1 MTYANTIKE
10 NKLALLILSV
20 PMLVTLIIG
29 VYSFI
34 APPAIFPDPSWGF
47 QAMRSMELGGGFNQ
61 IVGPDNADIAKDY
74 GYFLT
79 WWSPGQ
85 YLVPYFFK
93 SLFGLNAGQA
103 AVITSVFCEVV
114 GLLGFFAFFKKIG
127 FKPVLA
133 AISVAF
139 ISCQMFYYVPYAF
152 YNGGEVLMFAY
163 AGWFLYG
170 CFYFKKNSIPMLLFV
185 LLAGWVGFFS
195 KSSMLLVYASGLL
208 CMWINL
214 SPPQKDYAAWIKN
227 AVAIGIPFVI
237 AVVSIKLFYLS
248 KGENPTSGSE
258 GGLRIIWETF
268 TFPLASPLLA
278 GFSVDDLTRGLVYHP
293 DGPLF
298 TPVVTIIVLI
308 TLAVASVALIWAII
322 KYVPYRPYVI
332 AVVVF
337 YAVFFL
343 FFGQAFL
350 RQLAISYEGRHFRI
364 VGLLVVPGAV
374 YLINQSKIYAKAAFG
389 LVWVFIAWQSFATL
403 HREYWFN
410 REEGIHGNIGIT
422 QQFVDQPTLN
432 YLLQIDKQQRNATFV
447 FISADLGLEI
457 QNNRFI
463 TIEPIGADVGTNYDD
478 YTFKGHAGPLYML
491 LPSEYEANGGAKFIM
506 QKCFPGYKDFKPKK
520 LTEDYTVWE
529 AK

>member
-1 MTYANTIKE
+1 MIYTENHRE

-20 PMLVTLIIG
+20 PVLVTLIIG

-47 QAMRSMELGGGFNQ
+47 QAMRSMELGGPFNQ
-61 IVGPDNADIAKDY
+61 IVGPDQGNIADNY

-93 SLFGLNAGQA
+93 SLFHLNVGQA
-103 AVITSVFCEVV
+103 AAITSVLCEVV
-114 GLLGFFAFFKKIG
+114 GLLGFFAFFKRVG
-127 FKPVLA
+127 FKPVTA
-133 AISVAF
+133 ALSVAF
-139 ISCQMFYYVPYAF
+139 IASQVFYFIPYAF

-170 CFYFKKNSIPMLLFV
+170 CFYFKRISIPMLLFV
-185 LLAGWVGFFS
+185 LFAGWIGFFC
-195 KSSMLLVYASGLL
+195 KSSMLLVYASGLF

-214 SPPQKDYAAWIKN
+214 SPPRKDYAAWIKN
-227 AVAIGIPFVI
+227 GVAIGIPFVI
-237 AVVSIKLFYLS
+237 SVITIKLFYLS
-248 KGENPTSGSE
+248 KGENPTSGSN

-268 TFPLASPLLA
+268 AFPLGSPLLA

-293 DGPLF
+293 DGPMF
-298 TPVVTIIVLI
+298 SPVVTVLI
-308 TLAVASVALIWAII
+308 LIGLAAASIALIWAII

-337 YAVFFL
+337 YVVFFL
-343 FFGQAFL
+343 FFGQAFV

-364 VGLLVVPGAV
+364 VGLLVIPGAI
-374 YLINQSKIYAKAAFG
+374 YLIERSKTYFKAAFG
-389 LVWVFIAWQSFATL
+389 LIWIFIALQSFTII

-410 REEGIHGNIGIT
+410 REEGVRGNTGIV
-422 QQFVDQPTLN
+422 QQFIDKPTLN
-432 YLLQIDKQQRNATFV
+432 YLLQADKTQRNATFV
-447 FISADLGLEI
+447 FTSADLGLEI
-457 QNNRFI
+457 QHNRII

-478 YTFKGHAGPLYML
+478 YTYKGHAGPLYIL
-491 LPSEYEANGGAKFIM
+491 LPSEYEANGGAQFIM
-506 QKCFPGYKDFKPKK
+506 EKCFPGYKDFKPKK
-520 LTEDYTVWE
+520 VSEDYTVWE

>member
-1 MTYANTIKE
+1 
-10 NKLALLILSV
+10 
-20 PMLVTLIIG
+20 
-29 VYSFI
+29 
-34 APPAIFPDPSWGF
+34 
-47 QAMRSMELGGGFNQ
+47 
-61 IVGPDNADIAKDY
+61 
-74 GYFLT
+74 
-79 WWSPGQ
+79 
-85 YLVPYFFK
+85 
-93 SLFGLNAGQA
+93 
-103 AVITSVFCEVV
+103 
-114 GLLGFFAFFKKIG
+114 
-127 FKPVLA
+127 
-133 AISVAF
+133 
-139 ISCQMFYYVPYAF
+139 
-152 YNGGEVLMFAY
+152 
-163 AGWFLYG
+163 
-170 CFYFKKNSIPMLLFV
+170 MLLFV